1 MSTKNMHANDTQFA
15 ICLREDPQGEDLI
28 LHKIY
33 RVLPDPAAPA
43 GYLRVVDESGE
54 DYLYSARAFV
64 LVSLPPEVAE
74 KLVGPSL
81 VP

>member
-1 MSTKNMHANDTQFA
+1 MLADTIQFA

-28 LHKIY
+28 RHKIY
-33 RVLPDPAAPA
+33 RVLLDPAVPA

-54 DYLYSARAFV
+54 DYLYSARAFA

-74 KLVGPSL
+74 KLVEPSL
-81 VP
+81 A

>member
-1 MSTKNMHANDTQFA
+1 MSAPAIQFA
-15 ICLREDPQGEDLI
+15 ICLREDQQGEDLI

-54 DYLYSARAFV
+54 DYLYSAQAFA

-74 KLVGPSL
+74 KLLEQPA
-81 VP
+81 PQ

>member
-1 MSTKNMHANDTQFA
+1 MTTDTLQFA
-15 ICLREDPQGEDLI
+15 ICLREDPQGEDLV

-54 DYLYSARAFV
+54 DYLYSARAFA
-64 LVSLPPEVAE
+64 LVSLPAEVAE
-74 KLVGPSL
+74 KLIEPSL
-81 VP
+81 A

>member
-1 MSTKNMHANDTQFA
+1 MSDATVQFA

-33 RVLPDPAAPA
+33 RVLPDPAVPA
-43 GYLRVVDESGE
+43 GYLRIVDESGE
-54 DYLYSARAFV
+54 DYLYSARAFA

-74 KLVGPSL
+74 KLLEQPL
-81 VP
+81 AQ